1 MSSNRFSIV
10 ILEKDVLEYH
20 NYKLKYNKY
29 YDLFMNANYENKESL
44 RIKRDYWYNKYI
56 NKMQYLEKNYRKTN
70 IYTDYHREL
79 EDVTIQQ
86 TIRQRQR
93 RHTIQHNPIH
103 IDTLPSAP
111 LLPDIDNTH
120 IPIAVPVSPERLRTY
135 SPITLPPINI
145 HK

>member
-1 MSSNRFSIV
+1 M
-10 ILEKDVLEYH
+10 E
-20 NYKLKYNKY
+20 
-29 YDLFMNANYENKESL
+29 
-44 RIKRDYWYNKYI
+44 
-56 NKMQYLEKNYRKTN
+56 YLEKNYRKTN

-103 IDTLPSAP
+103 IDTLPCAP
-111 LLPDIDNTH
+111 LLSDIDNTH

-135 SPITLPPINI
+135 SPITLPPINT